1 VLLTL
6 YIESFAF
13 AKGNPLSTPHR
24 LVIVESPAKA
34 KTIQKY
40 LGPGYE
46 VTASVGHVRDLPERA
61 VDVPAEIKKQPWG
74 RMAIDVQ
81 DDFTP
86 YYVVSSKKKDKV
98 AELKRMLAD
107 ADELLLATD
116 EDREGEAIAWHLMEI
131 LRPKVPVRRMVFH
144 EITPEAI
151 RHAAEST
158 RDIDMQLVDAQE
170 TRRLI
175 DRLYGF
181 EVSPV
186 LWRKVQAG
194 LSAGRVQSVATR
206 LIVERER
213 ERIAYKRAS
222 YWDIE
227 GTFDPQSFSASL
239 VAVDGKKIA
248 QGKDF
253 DSLAKLKDASLVHV
267 DEETAKSLCTSL
279 ASANFEVRSVD
290 DRPYSS
296 KPKAPFMTSTMQ
308 QAASGRLKWGAQRT
322 MRVAQA
328 LYERG
333 YITYMRTDSTTL
345 SDTALNAARKQAAE
359 LYGADHVSEVPRRYD
374 RKVKNAQE
382 AHEAIRPSGD
392 VFRTPAEVA
401 GELVGD
407 EFALYDLIWKRT
419 IASQMAD
426 AKGTTAT
433 IRFGAVSADGRDA
446 EFSASGTV
454 ITFRGHMAAYDDAD
468 ENQDEKNEARRLPA
482 LKVGDKVTALVLDPT
497 GHSTNPPARY
507 TEATLVQK
515 LEELGIGRPSTYASI
530 ISRIIDQG
538 YVWKRGSA
546 LVPHFLAFTVVR
558 LMEENFTQL
567 VDYDFTASLEEVLD
581 KVANGEEARLDVL
594 KRFYFGEQTDG
605 SIFPGLAPLVSVY
618 GDIDARAMASLPIE
632 GHEGIIRVGKYGPY
646 LERGSEETLQRANI
660 PTDLAPDE
668 MTAEKAEELFNA
680 PSGERELGIDP
691 DTGRTLM
698 AKTGRYGPYFTEVLP
713 EGSPKKEKPRT
724 ASLFSTMDVE
734 QVTLEDAVRM
744 FTLPREIGLDPT
756 EGEPITSQNGR
767 YGPYLLKG
775 KDSRT
780 LPDEESIFG
789 CTLEEALALFAQPK
803 LRRGRGQAAGPLK
816 VVGVDPSTQKE
827 VVVREGRFGIY
838 ITDGETNASLR
849 GGDSVETISIERAS
863 DLLAERRA
871 AGPSPKKT
879 VARKVAKKSPAKR
892 TTKKAAA
899 KKTGSSATKVVSG
912 AAAKKAA
919 AMSKTGVGKAST
931 ETSDVT
937 PVG

>member
-1 VLLTL
+1 ML
-6 YIESFAF
+6 
-13 AKGNPLSTPHR
+13 LSTPHR

-61 VDVPAEIKKQPWG
+61 IDVPAEIKKQPWG
-74 RMAIDVQ
+74 RMAIDVE

-98 AELKRMLAD
+98 TELKRMLAD

-158 RDIDMQLVDAQE
+158 RDLDMQLVDAQE

-206 LIVERER
+206 LIVEKER

-227 GTFDPQSFSASL
+227 GTFDPQSFSANL

-253 DSLAKLKDASLVHV
+253 DSLAQLKDSSIVHL
-267 DEETAKSLCTSL
+267 DEAVAKSLCTSL
-279 ASANFEVRSVD
+279 SGAKFEVRSVD

-359 LYGADHVSEVPRRYD
+359 LYGSDHVSEAPRRYD

-382 AHEAIRPSGD
+382 AHEAIRPAGD
-392 VFRTPAEVA
+392 TFRTPAEVA

-419 IASQMAD
+419 VASQMAD

-433 IRFGAVSADGRDA
+433 IRIGATSGDGRDA

-468 ENQDEKNEARRLPA
+468 EDQDEKNEARRLPA
-482 LKVGDKVTALVLDPT
+482 LKVGDSVAAVSLEPS

-515 LEELGIGRPSTYASI
+515 LEELGIGRPSTYAAI
-530 ISRIIDQG
+530 VSRIIDQG

-546 LVPHFLAFTVVR
+546 LVPHFLAFTVTR

-581 KVANGEEARLDVL
+581 EVANGEQGRLEVL
-594 KRFYFGEQTDG
+594 KRFYFGEKTEG

-646 LERGSEETLQRANI
+646 LERGEGETLQRANI
-660 PTDLAPDE
+660 PQDLAPDE

-691 DTGRTLM
+691 ETERVIM

-734 QVTLEDAVRM
+734 QVTLDDALRM

-780 LPDEESIFG
+780 LPDEESIFS

-871 AGPSPKKT
+871 AGPSVKKPA
-879 VARKVAKKSPAKR
+879 AR
-892 TTKKAAA
+892 KAAA
-899 KKTGSSATKVVSG
+899 KKAPAKKKATAKKKAAKKTVGTTKVISG

-919 AMSKTGVGKAST
+919 AKTKTGVGST
-931 ETSDVT
+931 PVESDVT

>member
-1 VLLTL
+1 LP
-6 YIESFAF
+6 
-13 AKGNPLSTPHR
+13 KGILLSTPHR

-74 RMAIDVQ
+74 RMAIDVE

-158 RDIDMQLVDAQE
+158 RDLDMQLVDAQE

-206 LIVERER
+206 LIVEKER

-227 GTFDPQSFSASL
+227 GTFDPQSFSANL

-253 DSLAKLKDASLVHV
+253 DSLAQLKDSSIVHL

-279 ASANFEVRSVD
+279 SGAKFEVRSVD

-359 LYGADHVSEVPRRYD
+359 LYGSDHVSEAPRRYD

-382 AHEAIRPSGD
+382 AHEAIRPAGD
-392 VFRTPAEVA
+392 TFRTPAEVA

-419 IASQMAD
+419 VASQMAD

-433 IRFGAVSADGRDA
+433 IRIGATSGDGRDA

-468 ENQDEKNEARRLPA
+468 EDQDEKNEARRLPA
-482 LKVGDKVTALVLDPT
+482 LKVGDPVSTVALEPS

-515 LEELGIGRPSTYASI
+515 LEELGIGRPSTYAAI
-530 ISRIIDQG
+530 VSRIIDQG

-546 LVPHFLAFTVVR
+546 LVPHFLAFTVTR

-581 KVANGEEARLDVL
+581 EVANGEQGRLEVL
-594 KRFYFGEQTDG
+594 KRFYFGEKNEG

-646 LERGSEETLQRANI
+646 LERGEGETLQRANI
-660 PTDLAPDE
+660 PQDLAPDE

-691 DTGRTLM
+691 ETERVIM

-734 QVTLEDAVRM
+734 QVSLDDALRM

-767 YGPYLLKG
+767 YGPYLIKG

-780 LPDEESIFG
+780 LPDEESIFS

-871 AGPSPKKT
+871 AGPSVKKPA
-879 VARKVAKKSPAKR
+879 AR
-892 TTKKAAA
+892 KAAA
-899 KKTGSSATKVVSG
+899 KKPPVKKKATAKKKAAKKTVGGTKVISG

-919 AMSKTGVGKAST
+919 AKTKTGVGST
-931 ETSDVT
+931 PVESDVT

>member
-1 VLLTL
+1 
-6 YIESFAF
+6 
-13 AKGNPLSTPHR
+13 
-24 LVIVESPAKA
+24 
-34 KTIQKY
+34 
-40 LGPGYE
+40 

-74 RMAIDVQ
+74 RMAIDVE

-98 AELKRMLAD
+98 TELKRMLAD

-158 RDIDMQLVDAQE
+158 RDLDMQLVDAQE

-206 LIVERER
+206 LIVEKER

-227 GTFDPQSFSASL
+227 GTFDPQSFSANL

-253 DSLAKLKDASLVHV
+253 DSLAQLKDASIVHL
-267 DEETAKSLCTSL
+267 DEDVAKSLCTSL
-279 ASANFEVRSVD
+279 SGAKFEVRSVD

-359 LYGADHVSEVPRRYD
+359 LYGSDHVSEAPRRYD

-382 AHEAIRPSGD
+382 AHEAIRPAGD

-419 IASQMAD
+419 VASQMAD

-433 IRFGAVSADGRDA
+433 IRIGATSGDGRDA

-468 ENQDEKNEARRLPA
+468 EDQDEKNEARRLPA
-482 LKVGDKVTALVLDPT
+482 LKVGDSVTAVSLEPS

-515 LEELGIGRPSTYASI
+515 LEELGIGRPSTYAAI
-530 ISRIIDQG
+530 VSRIIDQG

-546 LVPHFLAFTVVR
+546 LVPHFLAFTVTR

-581 KVANGEEARLDVL
+581 EIANGEQGRLEVL
-594 KRFYFGEQTDG
+594 KRFYFGEKTEG

-646 LERGSEETLQRANI
+646 LERGEGETLQRANI
-660 PTDLAPDE
+660 PQDLAPDE

-691 DTGRTLM
+691 ETERVIM

-734 QVTLEDAVRM
+734 QVTLDDALRM

-756 EGEPITSQNGR
+756 EGEPITAQNGR

-780 LPDEESIFG
+780 LPDEESIFS

-871 AGPSPKKT
+871 AGPSVKKPA
-879 VARKVAKKSPAKR
+879 ARKAAAEKAPAKKKSTAK
-892 TTKKAAA
+892 KKAA
-899 KKTGSSATKVVSG
+899 KKTVGTTKVISG

-919 AMSKTGVGKAST
+919 AKTKTGVGSAPV
-931 ETSDVT
+931 ESDVT

>member
-1 VLLTL
+1 MHLP
-6 YIESFAF
+6 
-13 AKGNPLSTPHR
+13 KGILLSTTRR

-74 RMAIDVQ
+74 RMAIDVE

-98 AELKRMLAD
+98 TELKRMLAD

-158 RDIDMQLVDAQE
+158 RDLDMQLVDAQE

-206 LIVERER
+206 LIVEKER

-227 GTFDPQSFSASL
+227 GTFDPQSFSANL

-253 DSLAKLKDASLVHV
+253 DSLAQLKDASIVHL
-267 DEETAKSLCTSL
+267 DEDTAKSLCTSL
-279 ASANFEVRSVD
+279 SGAKFEVRSVD

-359 LYGADHVSEVPRRYD
+359 LYGSDHVSEAPRRYD

-382 AHEAIRPSGD
+382 AHEAIRPAGD

-419 IASQMAD
+419 VASQMAD

-433 IRFGAVSADGRDA
+433 IRIGATSGDGRDA

-468 ENQDEKNEARRLPA
+468 EDQEEKNEARRLPA
-482 LKVGDKVTALVLDPT
+482 VKVGDSVTAVSLEPS

-515 LEELGIGRPSTYASI
+515 LEELGIGRPSTYAAI
-530 ISRIIDQG
+530 VSRIIDQG

-546 LVPHFLAFTVVR
+546 LVPHFLAFTVTR
-558 LMEENFTQL
+558 LMEENFTAL

-581 KVANGEEARLDVL
+581 KVANGEQGRLEVL
-594 KRFYFGEQTDG
+594 KRFYFGEKTEG

-646 LERGSEETLQRANI
+646 LERGEGETLQRANI
-660 PTDLAPDE
+660 PQDLAPDE

-680 PSGERELGIDP
+680 PSGERELGVDP
-691 DTGRTLM
+691 ETERVIM

-734 QVTLEDAVRM
+734 QVTLDDGLRM
-744 FTLPREIGLDPT
+744 FTLPREVGLDPS

-780 LPDEESIFG
+780 LPDEESIFS

-803 LRRGRGQAAGPLK
+803 LRRGRGQAAAPLK

-871 AGPSPKKT
+871 AGPSVKKPA
-879 VARKVAKKSPAKR
+879 ARKAAVKKAPAK
-892 TTKKAAA
+892 KKAAA
-899 KKTGSSATKVVSG
+899 KKKTVGGTKVVSG

-919 AMSKTGVGKAST
+919 AKTKTGVGSAPV
-931 ETSDVT
+931 ESDVA

>member
-1 VLLTL
+1 M
-6 YIESFAF
+6 
-13 AKGNPLSTPHR
+13 
-24 LVIVESPAKA
+24 
-34 KTIQKY
+34 
-40 LGPGYE
+40 
-46 VTASVGHVRDLPERA
+46 TASVGHVRDLPERA

-74 RMAIDVQ
+74 RMAIDVE

-98 AELKRMLAD
+98 TELKRMLAD

-158 RDIDMQLVDAQE
+158 RDLDMQLVDAQE

-206 LIVERER
+206 LIVEKER

-227 GTFDPQSFSASL
+227 GTFDPQSFSANL

-253 DSLAKLKDASLVHV
+253 DSLAQLKDASIVHL
-267 DEETAKSLCTSL
+267 DEDVAKSLCTSL
-279 ASANFEVRSVD
+279 SGAKFEVRSVD

-359 LYGADHVSEVPRRYD
+359 LYGSDHVSEAPRRYD

-382 AHEAIRPSGD
+382 AHEAIRPAGD

-419 IASQMAD
+419 VASQMAD

-433 IRFGAVSADGRDA
+433 IRIGATSSDGRDA

-468 ENQDEKNEARRLPA
+468 EDQDEKNEARRLPA
-482 LKVGDKVTALVLDPT
+482 VKVGDSVTAVSLEPS

-515 LEELGIGRPSTYASI
+515 LEELGIGRPSTYAAI
-530 ISRIIDQG
+530 VSRIIDQG

-546 LVPHFLAFTVVR
+546 LVPHFLAFTVTR

-581 KVANGEEARLDVL
+581 EVANGEQGRLEVL
-594 KRFYFGEQTDG
+594 KRFYFGEKTEG

-646 LERGSEETLQRANI
+646 LERGEGETLQRANI
-660 PTDLAPDE
+660 PQDLAPDE

-680 PSGERELGIDP
+680 PSGERELGVDP
-691 DTGRTLM
+691 ETERVIM

-734 QVTLEDAVRM
+734 QVSLDDALRM

-780 LPDEESIFG
+780 LPDEESIFS

-871 AGPSPKKT
+871 AGPSVKKPA
-879 VARKVAKKSPAKR
+879 ARKAAVKKAPAKKKATAK
-892 TTKKAAA
+892 KKAA
-899 KKTGSSATKVVSG
+899 KKTVGTTKVISG

-919 AMSKTGVGKAST
+919 AKTKTGVGSAPV
-931 ETSDVT
+931 ESDVT

>member
-1 VLLTL
+1 LHLP
-6 YIESFAF
+6 
-13 AKGNPLSTPHR
+13 KGIVLSTPHR

-61 VDVPAEIKKQPWG
+61 IDVPAEIKKQPWG
-74 RMAIDVQ
+74 RMAIDVN

-98 AELKRMLAD
+98 ADLKRMLAD

-206 LIVERER
+206 LIVEKER
-213 ERIAYKRAS
+213 ERIAYRRAS

-227 GTFDPQSFSASL
+227 GTFDPQSFSANL
-239 VAVDGKKIA
+239 VAVDGKKVA

-253 DSLAKLKDASLVHV
+253 DSLAQINDASLVHL
-267 DEETAKSLCTSL
+267 DEDTAKSLCTSL
-279 ASANFEVRSVD
+279 SGAKFAVRSVD

-359 LYGADHVSEVPRRYD
+359 LYGSDHVSEAPRRYD

-382 AHEAIRPSGD
+382 AHEAIRPAGD

-419 IASQMAD
+419 VASQMAD

-433 IRFGAVSADGRDA
+433 IRIGATSGDGRDA

-468 ENQDEKNEARRLPA
+468 EDQDEKNDARRLPA
-482 LKVGDKVTALVLDPT
+482 LKVGDPVTALVLEPS

-515 LEELGIGRPSTYASI
+515 LEELGIGRPSTYAAI
-530 ISRIIDQG
+530 VSRIIDQG

-546 LVPHFLAFTVVR
+546 LVPHFLAFTVTR

-581 KVANGEEARLDVL
+581 EVANGAQGRLEVL
-594 KRFYFGEQTDG
+594 KRFYFGEKTEG

-646 LERGSEETLQRANI
+646 LERGEGETLQRANI
-660 PTDLAPDE
+660 PQDLAPDE

-680 PSGERELGIDP
+680 PSGERELGVDP
-691 DTGRTLM
+691 ETERVIM

-734 QVTLEDAVRM
+734 QVTLEDGLRM

-780 LPDEESIFG
+780 LPDEESIFN

-871 AGPSPKKT
+871 AGQSVKKPA
-879 VARKVAKKSPAKR
+879 AR
-892 TTKKAAA
+892 KAAA
-899 KKTGSSATKVVSG
+899 KKPPVKKKSTAKKKTAKKTVGTTKVISG

-919 AMSKTGVGKAST
+919 AKSKTGVGSAPVES
-931 ETSDVT
+931 EVT

>member
-1 VLLTL
+1 MATL
-6 YIESFAF
+6 R
-13 AKGNPLSTPHR
+13 R

-40 LGPGYE
+40 LGPE
-46 VTASVGHVRDLPERA
+46 FDVEASVGHVRDLPERA

-74 RMAIDVQ
+74 RMAIDVN
-81 DDFTP
+81 DEFAP
-86 YYVVSSKKKDKV
+86 YYVVSAKKKERV
-98 AELKRMLAD
+98 AELKRKLAD

-116 EDREGEAIAWHLMEI
+116 EDREGEAIAWHLLEI
-131 LRPKVPVRRMVFH
+131 LRPKVPVKRMVFH

-158 RDIDMQLVDAQE
+158 RDLDMQLVDAQE

-213 ERIAYKRAS
+213 ERIAFRSAN
-222 YWDIE
+222 YWDID
-227 GTFDPQSFSASL
+227 GTFDPGAFTATL
-239 VAVDGKKIA
+239 VAVNSVRVA
-248 QGKDF
+248 TGKDF
-253 DSLAKLKDASLVHV
+253 DSLGQLATKNDVIHLTENDARSLCSQLTGVQFTVRKV
-267 DEETAKSLCTSL
+267 DEK
-279 ASANFEVRSVD
+279 
-290 DRPYSS
+290 PYTNR
-296 KPKAPFMTSTMQ
+296 PKAPFMTSTLQ

-322 MRVAQA
+322 MRVAQS

-345 SDTALNAARKQAAE
+345 SETAINAARTQAAA
-359 LYGADHVSEVPRRYD
+359 LYGADHVSEAPRRYD

-382 AHEAIRPSGD
+382 AHEAIRPAGD

-419 IASQMAD
+419 VASQMAD
-426 AKGTTAT
+426 ARGTTAT
-433 IRFGAVSADGRDA
+433 IRIGASTTDGRDV

-454 ITFRGHMAAYDDAD
+454 ITFRGHLAAYDDAD
-468 ENQDEKNEARRLPA
+468 EDQEEKESARRLPH
-482 LKVGDKVTALVLDPT
+482 LSVGDSVSASDLTPS
-497 GHSTNPPARY
+497 GHNTNPPSRY

-515 LEELGIGRPSTYASI
+515 LEELGIGRPSTYAAI

-538 YVWKRGSA
+538 YVWKKGSA

-558 LMEENFTQL
+558 LMEENFGQL
-567 VDYDFTASLEEVLD
+567 VDYDFTAQLEEVLD
-581 KVANGEEARLDVL
+581 QVARGEDQRLNVL
-594 KRFYFGEQTDG
+594 TKFYFGEKGEG

-618 GDIDARAMASLPIE
+618 GDIDAREMASIPIE
-632 GHEGIIRVGKYGPY
+632 DSDAIIRVGKYGPY
-646 LERGSEETLQRANI
+646 LERGERRANI
-660 PTDLAPDE
+660 PPDIAPDE
-668 MTAEKAEELFNA
+668 LTAEKAEELFNA
-680 PSGERELGIDP
+680 PSGERELGLDP
-691 DTGRTLM
+691 ESGRIIM
-698 AKTGRYGPYFTEVLP
+698 AKTGRYGPYFTEVLE
-713 EGSPKKEKPRT
+713 EGTPKKITPRT
-724 ASLFSTMDVE
+724 ASLFSTMSVDT
-734 QVTLEDAVRM
+734 VTLDDALRM
-744 FTLPREIGLDPT
+744 FTLPRTVGVDPND
-756 EGEPITSQNGR
+756 GETITAQNGR

-775 KDSRT
+775 KDSRN
-780 LPDEESIFG
+780 LPDEESIFS
-789 CTLEEALALFAQPK
+789 CTLEQALELYAQPK
-803 LRRGRGQAAGPLK
+803 IRRGRGQAAGPLK
-816 VVGVDPSTQKE
+816 ELGNDPSTGKP

-871 AGPSPKKT
+871 AGPAPKKT
-879 VARKVAKKSPAKR
+879 ATRAVKKVAGTKTTAKKASTRKVATKKSA
-892 TTKKAAA
+892 KKAPA
-899 KKTGSSATKVVSG
+899 KKTGIGKV
-912 AAAKKAA
+912 AAK
-919 AMSKTGVGKAST
+919 
-931 ETSDVT
+931 TSA
-937 PVG
+937 PAE

>member
-1 VLLTL
+1 
-6 YIESFAF
+6 
-13 AKGNPLSTPHR
+13 
-24 LVIVESPAKA
+24 
-34 KTIQKY
+34 
-40 LGPGYE
+40 
-46 VTASVGHVRDLPERA
+46 
-61 VDVPAEIKKQPWG
+61 
-74 RMAIDVQ
+74 MAIDVA

-131 LRPKVPVRRMVFH
+131 LRPKIPVRRMVFH

-227 GTFDPQSFSASL
+227 GTFDPQSFSANL

-253 DSLAKLKDASLVHV
+253 DSLAQLKDASIVHL
-267 DEETAKSLCTSL
+267 DEDTAKSLCTSL
-279 ASANFEVRSVD
+279 GGAKFEVRSVD

-359 LYGADHVSEVPRRYD
+359 LYGNDHVSEAPRRYD

-382 AHEAIRPSGD
+382 AHEAIRPAGD
-392 VFRTPAEVA
+392 AFRTPAEVA

-433 IRFGAVSADGRDA
+433 IRIGATSGDGRDA

-468 ENQDEKNEARRLPA
+468 EGQDEKNEARRLPA
-482 LKVGDKVTALVLDPT
+482 VKVGDSVTAVALEPS

-515 LEELGIGRPSTYASI
+515 LEELGIGRPSTYAAI
-530 ISRIIDQG
+530 VSRIIDQG

-546 LVPHFLAFTVVR
+546 LVPHFLAFTVTR

-567 VDYDFTASLEEVLD
+567 VDYNFTASLEEVLD
-581 KVANGEEARLDVL
+581 EVANGQQGRLEVL
-594 KRFYFGEQTDG
+594 KHFYFGESSEG
-605 SIFPGLAPLVSVY
+605 SIFPGLAPLVAVY

-646 LERGSEETLQRANI
+646 LERGADETLQRANI
-660 PTDLAPDE
+660 PQDLAPDE

-680 PSGERELGIDP
+680 PSGERELGVDP

-734 QVTLEDAVRM
+734 QVTLDDALRM

-780 LPDEESIFG
+780 LPDEESIFS

-871 AGPSPKKT
+871 AGPAVKKT
-879 VARKVAKKSPAKR
+879 SARKVAAKKPPVK
-892 TTKKAAA
+892 KKAAKKKPAA
-899 KKTGSSATKVVSG
+899 KKAVGSTKVVSG

-919 AMSKTGVGKAST
+919 AKTKTGVGNTAA
-931 ETSDVT
+931 ESDVT

>member
-1 VLLTL
+1 MHLP
-6 YIESFAF
+6 
-13 AKGNPLSTPHR
+13 KGIVLSTPHR

-61 VDVPAEIKKQPWG
+61 IDVPAEIKKQPWG
-74 RMAIDVQ
+74 RMAIDVN

-158 RDIDMQLVDAQE
+158 RDLDMQLVDAQE

-206 LIVERER
+206 LIVEKER

-227 GTFDPQSFSASL
+227 GTFDPQSFSANL

-253 DSLAKLKDASLVHV
+253 DSLAQLKDSSLVHV
-267 DEETAKSLCTSL
+267 DEATAKSLCTSL
-279 ASANFEVRSVD
+279 SGAKFAVRSVD

-359 LYGADHVSEVPRRYD
+359 LYGSDHVSEAPRRYD

-382 AHEAIRPSGD
+382 AHEAIRPAGD
-392 VFRTPAEVA
+392 TFRTPAEVA

-419 IASQMAD
+419 VASQMAD

-433 IRFGAVSADGRDA
+433 IRIGATSGDGRDA

-468 ENQDEKNEARRLPA
+468 EDQDEKNEARRLPA
-482 LKVGDKVTALVLDPT
+482 LKVGDPVTAVALEPS

-515 LEELGIGRPSTYASI
+515 LEELGIGRPSTYAAI
-530 ISRIIDQG
+530 VSRIIDQG

-546 LVPHFLAFTVVR
+546 LVPHFLAFTVTR

-567 VDYDFTASLEEVLD
+567 VDYDFTASLEEILD
-581 KVANGEEARLDVL
+581 EVANGEQGRLEVL
-594 KRFYFGEQTDG
+594 KRFYFGEKTEG

-646 LERGSEETLQRANI
+646 LERGEGETLQRANI
-660 PTDLAPDE
+660 PQDLAPDE

-691 DTGRTLM
+691 ETERVIM

-734 QVTLEDAVRM
+734 QVTLDDALRM

-780 LPDEESIFG
+780 LPDEESIFS

-871 AGPSPKKT
+871 AGPSVKKPA
-879 VARKVAKKSPAKR
+879 ARKVAAKKPPVKKKSTAK
-892 TTKKAAA
+892 KKAA
-899 KKTGSSATKVVSG
+899 KKTVGTTKVISG

-919 AMSKTGVGKAST
+919 AKTKTGVGSATVES
-931 ETSDVT
+931 EVT
-937 PVG
+937 PVS

>member
-1 VLLTL
+1 MP
-6 YIESFAF
+6 
-13 AKGNPLSTPHR
+13 KGILLSTTRR

-74 RMAIDVQ
+74 RMAIDVE

-98 AELKRMLAD
+98 TELKRMLAD

-158 RDIDMQLVDAQE
+158 RDLDMQLVDAQE

-206 LIVERER
+206 LIVEKER

-227 GTFDPQSFSASL
+227 GTFDPQSFSANL

-253 DSLAKLKDASLVHV
+253 DSLAQLKDASIVHL
-267 DEETAKSLCTSL
+267 DEDVAKSLCTSL
-279 ASANFEVRSVD
+279 SGAKFEVRSVD

-359 LYGADHVSEVPRRYD
+359 LYGSDHVSEAPRRYD

-382 AHEAIRPSGD
+382 AHEAIRPAGD

-419 IASQMAD
+419 VASQMAD

-433 IRFGAVSADGRDA
+433 IRIGATSGDGRDA

-468 ENQDEKNEARRLPA
+468 EDQDEKNEARRLPA
-482 LKVGDKVTALVLDPT
+482 LKVGDSVTAVSLEPS

-515 LEELGIGRPSTYASI
+515 LEELGIGRPSTYAAI
-530 ISRIIDQG
+530 VSRIIDQG

-546 LVPHFLAFTVVR
+546 LVPHFLAFTVTR

-581 KVANGEEARLDVL
+581 EIANGEQGRLEVL
-594 KRFYFGEQTDG
+594 KRFYFGEKTEG

-646 LERGSEETLQRANI
+646 LERGEGETLQRANI
-660 PTDLAPDE
+660 PQDLAPDE

-691 DTGRTLM
+691 ETERVIM

-734 QVTLEDAVRM
+734 QVSLDDALRM

-756 EGEPITSQNGR
+756 EGEPITAQNGR

-780 LPDEESIFG
+780 LPDEESIFS

-871 AGPSPKKT
+871 AGPSVKKPA
-879 VARKVAKKSPAKR
+879 ARKATAKKPPVK
-892 TTKKAAA
+892 KKATAKKKAA
-899 KKTGSSATKVVSG
+899 KKTVGTTKVISG

-919 AMSKTGVGKAST
+919 AKTKTGVGSAPV
-931 ETSDVT
+931 ESDVT

>member
-1 VLLTL
+1 M
-6 YIESFAF
+6 
-13 AKGNPLSTPHR
+13 
-24 LVIVESPAKA
+24 
-34 KTIQKY
+34 
-40 LGPGYE
+40 
-46 VTASVGHVRDLPERA
+46 TASVGHVRDLPERA
-61 VDVPAEIKKQPWG
+61 IDVPAEIKKQPWG
-74 RMAIDVQ
+74 RMAIDVE

-98 AELKRMLAD
+98 TELKRMLAD

-158 RDIDMQLVDAQE
+158 RDLDMQLVDAQE

-206 LIVERER
+206 LIVEKER

-227 GTFDPQSFSASL
+227 GTFDPQSFSANL

-253 DSLAKLKDASLVHV
+253 DSLAQLKDSSIVHL
-267 DEETAKSLCTSL
+267 DEDTAKSLCTSL
-279 ASANFEVRSVD
+279 SNAKFEVRSVD

-359 LYGADHVSEVPRRYD
+359 LYGSDHVSEAPRRYD

-382 AHEAIRPSGD
+382 AHEAIRPAGD
-392 VFRTPAEVA
+392 TFRTPAEVA

-419 IASQMAD
+419 VASQMAD

-433 IRFGAVSADGRDA
+433 IRIGATSGDGRDA

-468 ENQDEKNEARRLPA
+468 EDQDEKNEARRLPA
-482 LKVGDKVTALVLDPT
+482 LKVGDSVTAVSLEPS

-515 LEELGIGRPSTYASI
+515 LEELGIGRPSTYAAI
-530 ISRIIDQG
+530 VSRIIDQG

-546 LVPHFLAFTVVR
+546 LVPHFLAFTVTR

-581 KVANGEEARLDVL
+581 EVANGEQGRLEVL
-594 KRFYFGEQTDG
+594 KRFYFGEKTEG

-646 LERGSEETLQRANI
+646 LERGEGETLQRANI
-660 PTDLAPDE
+660 PQDLAPDE

-691 DTGRTLM
+691 ETERVIM

-734 QVTLEDAVRM
+734 QVTLDDALRM

-780 LPDEESIFG
+780 LPDEESIFS

-871 AGPSPKKT
+871 AGPSVKKPA
-879 VARKVAKKSPAKR
+879 ARKAADKKAPAKKKATAKKKAAKKSVG
-892 TTKKAAA
+892 TTK
-899 KKTGSSATKVVSG
+899 VISG

-919 AMSKTGVGKAST
+919 AKTKTGVGSAPV
-931 ETSDVT
+931 ESDVT

>member
-1 VLLTL
+1 
-6 YIESFAF
+6 
-13 AKGNPLSTPHR
+13 
-24 LVIVESPAKA
+24 
-34 KTIQKY
+34 
-40 LGPGYE
+40 

-74 RMAIDVQ
+74 RMAIDVE

-98 AELKRMLAD
+98 TELKRMLAD

-158 RDIDMQLVDAQE
+158 RDLDMQLVDAQE

-206 LIVERER
+206 LIVEKER

-227 GTFDPQSFSASL
+227 GTFDPQSFSANL

-253 DSLAKLKDASLVHV
+253 DSLAQLKDASIVHL
-267 DEETAKSLCTSL
+267 DEDTAKSLCTSL
-279 ASANFEVRSVD
+279 SGAKFAVRSVD

-359 LYGADHVSEVPRRYD
+359 LYGSDHVSEAPRRYD

-382 AHEAIRPSGD
+382 AHEAIRPAGD

-419 IASQMAD
+419 VASQMAD

-433 IRFGAVSADGRDA
+433 IRIGATSGDGRDA

-468 ENQDEKNEARRLPA
+468 EDQDEKNEARRLPA
-482 LKVGDKVTALVLDPT
+482 VKVGDSVTAVSLEPS

-515 LEELGIGRPSTYASI
+515 LEELGIGRPSTYAAI
-530 ISRIIDQG
+530 VSRIIDQG

-546 LVPHFLAFTVVR
+546 LVPHFLAFTVTR
-558 LMEENFTQL
+558 LMEENFTAL

-581 KVANGEEARLDVL
+581 EVANGEQGRLEVL
-594 KRFYFGEQTDG
+594 KRFYFGEKTEG

-646 LERGSEETLQRANI
+646 LERGEGETLQRANI
-660 PTDLAPDE
+660 PQDLAPDE

-680 PSGERELGIDP
+680 PSGERELGVDP
-691 DTGRTLM
+691 ETERVIM

-734 QVTLEDAVRM
+734 QVTLDDGLRM
-744 FTLPREIGLDPT
+744 FTLPREVGLDPT

-767 YGPYLLKG
+767 YGPYLLRG

-780 LPDEESIFG
+780 LPDEESIFS

-803 LRRGRGQAAGPLK
+803 LRRGRGQAAAPLK

-871 AGPSPKKT
+871 AGPSVKKPA
-879 VARKVAKKSPAKR
+879 AR
-892 TTKKAAA
+892 KAAA
-899 KKTGSSATKVVSG
+899 KKAPAKKKAAKKKAVGGTKVISG

-919 AMSKTGVGKAST
+919 AKTKTGVGSAPV
-931 ETSDVT
+931 ESDVT

>member
-1 VLLTL
+1 MLLTL
-6 YIESFAF
+6 YIESFAST
-13 AKGNPLSTPHR
+13 KGNPLSTPHR

-61 VDVPAEIKKQPWG
+61 VDVPADIKKQPWG

-151 RHAAEST
+151 KHAAETT

-253 DSLAKLKDASLVHV
+253 DSLAKLKDSTLVHV
-267 DEETAKSLCTSL
+267 DEETAKSLCSSL
-279 ASANFEVRSVD
+279 ANAAFEVRSVD

-359 LYGADHVSEVPRRYD
+359 LYGADHVSEAPRRYD

-382 AHEAIRPSGD
+382 AHEAIRPAGD

-433 IRFGAVSADGRDA
+433 IRFGALSADGRDA

-594 KRFYFGEQTDG
+594 KRFYFGEETDG
-605 SIFPGLAPLVSVY
+605 SIFPGLAPLVAVY

-680 PSGERELGIDP
+680 PSGERELGVDP
-691 DTGRTLM
+691 ETGRTIM

-734 QVTLEDAVRM
+734 QVTLDDALRM
-744 FTLPREIGLDPT
+744 FTLPREVGLDPT
-756 EGEPITSQNGR
+756 EGEPITAQNGR

-780 LPDEESIFG
+780 LPDEESIFS

-871 AGPSPKKT
+871 AGPSPKK
-879 VARKVAKKSPAKR
+879 AVAKKAAKKAPAK
-892 TTKKAAA
+892 KKAAA
-899 KKTGSSATKVVSG
+899 KKTASGTKVVSG

-919 AMSKTGVGKAST
+919 AKTKTGVGKAAA
-931 ETSDVT
+931 EKSDVA

>member
-1 VLLTL
+1 M
-6 YIESFAF
+6 
-13 AKGNPLSTPHR
+13 NR

-40 LGPGYE
+40 LGPGYD
-46 VTASVGHVRDLPERA
+46 VQASVGHVRDLPERA

-74 RMAIDVQ
+74 RMAIDVE
-81 DDFTP
+81 DDFTA
-86 YYVVSSKKKDKV
+86 YYVVSAKKKDKV
-98 AELKRMLAD
+98 AELKNRLKD

-116 EDREGEAIAWHLMEI
+116 EDREGEAIAWHLLEI
-131 LRPKVPVRRMVFH
+131 LRPKVPVKRMVFH

-151 RHAAEST
+151 KAAAENT
-158 RDIDMQLVDAQE
+158 RDIDMALVDAQE

-186 LWRKVQAG
+186 LWRIVQAG

-206 LIVERER
+206 LVVERER
-213 ERIAYKRAS
+213 ERIAFKSAS

-227 GTFDPQSFSASL
+227 GVFDPASFTANL
-239 VAVDGKKIA
+239 VAVDGA
-248 QGKDF
+248 RVATGKDF
-253 DSLAKLKDASLVHV
+253 DSLATLSTKDGLVHLN
-267 DEETAKSLCTSL
+267 EEQARTLCTSL
-279 ASANFEVRSVD
+279 ANTNFSVIKVD
-290 DRPYSS
+290 DKAYTNR
-296 KPKAPFMTSTMQ
+296 PKAPFMTSTLQ

-345 SDTALNAARKQAAE
+345 SDTAVTAARTQAAQ
-359 LYGADHVSEVPRRYD
+359 LYGADHIPDVPRRYD

-382 AHEAIRPSGD
+382 AHEAIRPAGD

-419 IASQMAD
+419 VASQMSD
-426 AKGTTAT
+426 ARGTTAT
-433 IRFGAVSADGRDA
+433 IRLGGESSDGRNA

-454 ITFRGHMAAYDDAD
+454 ISFRGHLAAYDDAD
-468 ENQDEKNEARRLPA
+468 DDQEDKEQSRRLPA
-482 LKVGDKVTALVLDPT
+482 LKVGDGVTAVRLDAN

-507 TEATLVQK
+507 TEATLVQE
-515 LEELGIGRPSTYASI
+515 LERLGIGRPSTYAAI

-558 LMEENFTQL
+558 LMEEHFGSL

-581 KVANGEEARLDVL
+581 QVARGEDQRLTAL
-594 KRFYFGEQTDG
+594 KRFYFGDKDSG
-605 SIFPGLAPLVSVY
+605 GDFPGLAPQVAVY
-618 GDIDARAMASLPIE
+618 GEIDARAMASIPIE
-632 GHEGIIRVGKYGPY
+632 GSDAIIRVGRYGPY
-646 LERGSEETLQRANI
+646 LQRGEDTRANI

-668 MTAEKAEELFNA
+668 LTAEKAEELFNA
-680 PSGERELGIDP
+680 PSGEHELGIDP
-691 DTGRTLM
+691 ETDRVIM

-713 EGSPKKEKPRT
+713 EGSPKSAKPRT
-724 ASLFSTMDVE
+724 ASLFSTMAVDA
-734 QVTLEDAVRM
+734 VTLDDALRM
-744 FTLPREIGLDPT
+744 FTLPREVGNDPAD
-756 EGEPITSQNGR
+756 GEVITTQNGR
-767 YGPYLLKG
+767 YGAYLLKG

-780 LPDEESIFG
+780 LPDEESIFSL
-789 CTLEEALALFAQPK
+789 TLEQALELLAQPK

-816 VVGVDPSTQKE
+816 VVGADPSTGKE
-827 VVVREGRFGIY
+827 IVVREGRFGIY

-849 GGDSVETISIERAS
+849 GGDSVENISIERAS

-871 AGPSPKKT
+871 AGPS
-879 VARKVAKKSPAKR
+879 AKPAKR
-892 TTKKAAA
+892 APAKRAPA
-899 KKTGSSATKVVSG
+899 KKTASKSVK
-912 AAAKKAA
+912 KKAPA
-919 AMSKTGVGKAST
+919 KKTGVGKSPAT
-931 ETSDVT
+931 AE
-937 PVG
+937 

>member
-1 VLLTL
+1 LHLP
-6 YIESFAF
+6 
-13 AKGNPLSTPHR
+13 KGILLSTPHR

-74 RMAIDVQ
+74 RMAIDVE

-98 AELKRMLAD
+98 TELKRMLAD

-158 RDIDMQLVDAQE
+158 RDLDMQLVDAQE

-206 LIVERER
+206 LIVEKER

-227 GTFDPQSFSASL
+227 GTFDPQSFSANL

-253 DSLAKLKDASLVHV
+253 DSLAQLKDASIVHL
-267 DEETAKSLCTSL
+267 DEDVAKSLCTSL
-279 ASANFEVRSVD
+279 SGAKFEVRSVD

-359 LYGADHVSEVPRRYD
+359 LYGSDHVSEAPRRYD

-382 AHEAIRPSGD
+382 AHEAIRPAGD

-419 IASQMAD
+419 VASQMAD

-433 IRFGAVSADGRDA
+433 IRIGATSGDGRDA

-468 ENQDEKNEARRLPA
+468 EDQDEKNEARRLPA
-482 LKVGDKVTALVLDPT
+482 LKVGDSVTAVSLEPS

-515 LEELGIGRPSTYASI
+515 LEELGIGRPSTYAAI
-530 ISRIIDQG
+530 VSRIIDQG

-546 LVPHFLAFTVVR
+546 LVPHFLAFTVTR

-581 KVANGEEARLDVL
+581 EVANGEQGRLEVL
-594 KRFYFGEQTDG
+594 KRFYFGEKTEG

-646 LERGSEETLQRANI
+646 LERGEGETLQRANI
-660 PTDLAPDE
+660 PQDLAPDE

-680 PSGERELGIDP
+680 PSGERELGVDP
-691 DTGRTLM
+691 ETERVIM

-734 QVTLEDAVRM
+734 QVTLDDALRM

-780 LPDEESIFG
+780 LPDEESIFS

-871 AGPSPKKT
+871 AGPSVNKPA
-879 VARKVAKKSPAKR
+879 AR
-892 TTKKAAA
+892 KAAA
-899 KKTGSSATKVVSG
+899 KKPPVKKKATAKKKAAKKTVGTTKVISG

-919 AMSKTGVGKAST
+919 AKTKTGVGSAPV
-931 ETSDVT
+931 ESDVT

>member
-1 VLLTL
+1 LHLP
-6 YIESFAF
+6 
-13 AKGNPLSTPHR
+13 KGILLSTPHR

-74 RMAIDVQ
+74 RMAIDVE

-98 AELKRMLAD
+98 TELKRMLAD

-151 RHAAEST
+151 KHAAEST
-158 RDIDMQLVDAQE
+158 RDLDMQLVDAQE

-206 LIVERER
+206 LIVEKER

-227 GTFDPQSFSASL
+227 GTFDPQSFSANL

-253 DSLAKLKDASLVHV
+253 DSLAQLKEASIVHLNEDV
-267 DEETAKSLCTSL
+267 AKSLCTSL
-279 ASANFEVRSVD
+279 SGAKFEVRSVD

-359 LYGADHVSEVPRRYD
+359 LYGSDHVSEAPRRYD

-382 AHEAIRPSGD
+382 AHEAIRPAGD

-419 IASQMAD
+419 VASQMAD

-433 IRFGAVSADGRDA
+433 IRIGATSGDGRDA

-482 LKVGDKVTALVLDPT
+482 LKVGDSVTAVSLEPS

-515 LEELGIGRPSTYASI
+515 LEELGIGRPSTYAAI
-530 ISRIIDQG
+530 VSRIIDQG

-546 LVPHFLAFTVVR
+546 LVPHFLAFTVTR
-558 LMEENFTQL
+558 LMEENFTAL

-581 KVANGEEARLDVL
+581 EVANGEQGRLEVL
-594 KRFYFGEQTDG
+594 KRFYFGEKTEG

-646 LERGSEETLQRANI
+646 LERGEGETLQRANI
-660 PTDLAPDE
+660 PQDLAPDE

-680 PSGERELGIDP
+680 PSGERELGVDP
-691 DTGRTLM
+691 ETERVIM

-734 QVTLEDAVRM
+734 QVTLDDALRM

-780 LPDEESIFG
+780 LPDEESIFS

-871 AGPSPKKT
+871 AGPSVKKPA
-879 VARKVAKKSPAKR
+879 AR
-892 TTKKAAA
+892 KAAA
-899 KKTGSSATKVVSG
+899 KKAPAKKKATAKKKAAKKTVGTTKVISG

-919 AMSKTGVGKAST
+919 AKTKTGVGSAPV
-931 ETSDVT
+931 ESDVT

>member
-1 VLLTL
+1 
-6 YIESFAF
+6 
-13 AKGNPLSTPHR
+13 
-24 LVIVESPAKA
+24 
-34 KTIQKY
+34 
-40 LGPGYE
+40 
-46 VTASVGHVRDLPERA
+46 
-61 VDVPAEIKKQPWG
+61 
-74 RMAIDVQ
+74 
-81 DDFTP
+81 
-86 YYVVSSKKKDKV
+86 
-98 AELKRMLAD
+98 
-107 ADELLLATD
+107 
-116 EDREGEAIAWHLMEI
+116 
-131 LRPKVPVRRMVFH
+131 MVFH

-158 RDIDMQLVDAQE
+158 RDLDMQLVDAQE

-206 LIVERER
+206 LIVEKER

-227 GTFDPQSFSASL
+227 GIFDPQSFSANL

-253 DSLAKLKDASLVHV
+253 DSLAQLKDASIVHL
-267 DEETAKSLCTSL
+267 DEDTAKSLCTSL
-279 ASANFEVRSVD
+279 SGAKFEVRSVD

-359 LYGADHVSEVPRRYD
+359 LYGSDHVSEAPRRYD

-382 AHEAIRPSGD
+382 AHEAIRPAGD

-419 IASQMAD
+419 VASQMAD

-433 IRFGAVSADGRDA
+433 IRIGAISGDGRDA

-468 ENQDEKNEARRLPA
+468 EDQEEKNEARRLPA
-482 LKVGDKVTALVLDPT
+482 VKVGDSVTAVSLEPS

-515 LEELGIGRPSTYASI
+515 LEELGIGRPSTYAAI
-530 ISRIIDQG
+530 VSRIIDQG

-546 LVPHFLAFTVVR
+546 LVPHFLAFTVTR
-558 LMEENFTQL
+558 LMEENFTAL

-581 KVANGEEARLDVL
+581 KVANGEQGRLEVL
-594 KRFYFGEQTDG
+594 KRFYFGEKTEG

-646 LERGSEETLQRANI
+646 LERGEGETLQRANI
-660 PTDLAPDE
+660 PQDLAPDE

-680 PSGERELGIDP
+680 PSGERELGVDP
-691 DTGRTLM
+691 ETERVIM

-734 QVTLEDAVRM
+734 QVTLDDGLRM
-744 FTLPREIGLDPT
+744 FTLPREVGLDPT

-780 LPDEESIFG
+780 LPDEESIFS

-803 LRRGRGQAAGPLK
+803 LRRGRGQAAAPLK

-871 AGPSPKKT
+871 AGPSVKKPA
-879 VARKVAKKSPAKR
+879 ARKAAVKKAPAK
-892 TTKKAAA
+892 KKAAA
-899 KKTGSSATKVVSG
+899 KKKTVGGTKVVSG

-919 AMSKTGVGKAST
+919 AKTKTGVGSAPV
-931 ETSDVT
+931 ESDVA

>member
-1 VLLTL
+1 MP
-6 YIESFAF
+6 
-13 AKGNPLSTPHR
+13 KGILLSTPHR

-74 RMAIDVQ
+74 RMAIDVE

-158 RDIDMQLVDAQE
+158 RDLDMQLVDAQE

-206 LIVERER
+206 LIVEKER

-227 GTFDPQSFSASL
+227 GTFDPQSFSANL

-253 DSLAKLKDASLVHV
+253 DSLAQLKDSSIVHL

-279 ASANFEVRSVD
+279 SGAKFEVRSVD

-345 SDTALNAARKQAAE
+345 SDTALNAA
-359 LYGADHVSEVPRRYD
+359 
-374 RKVKNAQE
+374 
-382 AHEAIRPSGD
+382 
-392 VFRTPAEVA
+392 
-401 GELVGD
+401 
-407 EFALYDLIWKRT
+407 
-419 IASQMAD
+419 
-426 AKGTTAT
+426 
-433 IRFGAVSADGRDA
+433 
-446 EFSASGTV
+446 
-454 ITFRGHMAAYDDAD
+454 
-468 ENQDEKNEARRLPA
+468 
-482 LKVGDKVTALVLDPT
+482 
-497 GHSTNPPARY
+497 
-507 TEATLVQK
+507 
-515 LEELGIGRPSTYASI
+515 
-530 ISRIIDQG
+530 
-538 YVWKRGSA
+538 
-546 LVPHFLAFTVVR
+546 
-558 LMEENFTQL
+558 
-567 VDYDFTASLEEVLD
+567 
-581 KVANGEEARLDVL
+581 
-594 KRFYFGEQTDG
+594 
-605 SIFPGLAPLVSVY
+605 
-618 GDIDARAMASLPIE
+618 
-632 GHEGIIRVGKYGPY
+632 
-646 LERGSEETLQRANI
+646 
-660 PTDLAPDE
+660 
-668 MTAEKAEELFNA
+668 
-680 PSGERELGIDP
+680 
-691 DTGRTLM
+691 
-698 AKTGRYGPYFTEVLP
+698 
-713 EGSPKKEKPRT
+713 
-724 ASLFSTMDVE
+724 
-734 QVTLEDAVRM
+734 
-744 FTLPREIGLDPT
+744 
-756 EGEPITSQNGR
+756 
-767 YGPYLLKG
+767 
-775 KDSRT
+775 
-780 LPDEESIFG
+780 
-789 CTLEEALALFAQPK
+789 
-803 LRRGRGQAAGPLK
+803 
-816 VVGVDPSTQKE
+816 
-827 VVVREGRFGIY
+827 
-838 ITDGETNASLR
+838 
-849 GGDSVETISIERAS
+849 
-863 DLLAERRA
+863 
-871 AGPSPKKT
+871 
-879 VARKVAKKSPAKR
+879 
-892 TTKKAAA
+892 
-899 KKTGSSATKVVSG
+899 
-912 AAAKKAA
+912 
-919 AMSKTGVGKAST
+919 
-931 ETSDVT
+931 
-937 PVG
+937 

>member
-1 VLLTL
+1 MHLP
-6 YIESFAF
+6 
-13 AKGNPLSTPHR
+13 KGILLSTPHR

-74 RMAIDVQ
+74 RMAIDVD

-158 RDIDMQLVDAQE
+158 RDLDMQLVDAQE

-206 LIVERER
+206 LIVEKER

-227 GTFDPQSFSASL
+227 GTFDPQSFSANL

-253 DSLAKLKDASLVHV
+253 DSLAQIKDASLIHL
-267 DEETAKSLCTSL
+267 DENTAKSLCTSL
-279 ASANFEVRSVD
+279 SGAKFEVRSVD

-359 LYGADHVSEVPRRYD
+359 LYGSDHVSEAPRRYD

-382 AHEAIRPSGD
+382 AHEAIRPAGD

-419 IASQMAD
+419 VASQMAD

-433 IRFGAVSADGRDA
+433 IRIGATSGDGRDA

-468 ENQDEKNEARRLPA
+468 EDQDEKNEARRLPA
-482 LKVGDKVTALVLDPT
+482 LKVGDPVTAVALEPS

-515 LEELGIGRPSTYASI
+515 LEELGIGRPSTYAAI
-530 ISRIIDQG
+530 VSRIIDQG

-546 LVPHFLAFTVVR
+546 LVPHFLAFTVTR

-567 VDYDFTASLEEVLD
+567 VDYDFTASLEEILD
-581 KVANGEEARLDVL
+581 EVANGEQGRLEVL
-594 KRFYFGEQTDG
+594 KRFYFGEKTEG

-618 GDIDARAMASLPIE
+618 GDIDARAMASLPIA

-646 LERGSEETLQRANI
+646 LERGEGETLQRANI
-660 PTDLAPDE
+660 PQDLAPDE

-680 PSGERELGIDP
+680 PSGERELGVDP
-691 DTGRTLM
+691 ETERVIM

-734 QVTLEDAVRM
+734 QVTLDDALRM

-780 LPDEESIFG
+780 LPDEESIFS

-871 AGPSPKKT
+871 AGPSVKKPA
-879 VARKVAKKSPAKR
+879 AR
-892 TTKKAAA
+892 KAAA
-899 KKTGSSATKVVSG
+899 KKAPAKKKATAKKKAAKKTVGGTKVISG

-919 AMSKTGVGKAST
+919 AKTKTGVGSAPV
-931 ETSDVT
+931 ESDVT

>member
-1 VLLTL
+1 MP
-6 YIESFAF
+6 
-13 AKGNPLSTPHR
+13 KGILLSTPHR

-74 RMAIDVQ
+74 RMAIDVE
-81 DDFTP
+81 DNFTP

-158 RDIDMQLVDAQE
+158 RDLDMQLVDAQE

-206 LIVERER
+206 LIVEKER

-227 GTFDPQSFSASL
+227 GTFDPQSFSANL

-253 DSLAKLKDASLVHV
+253 DSLAQIKDASLVHL
-267 DEETAKSLCTSL
+267 DEDVAKSLCTSL
-279 ASANFEVRSVD
+279 SGAKFAVRSVD

-359 LYGADHVSEVPRRYD
+359 LYGSDHVSEAPRRYD

-382 AHEAIRPSGD
+382 AHEAIRPAGD

-419 IASQMAD
+419 VASQMAD

-433 IRFGAVSADGRDA
+433 IRIGATSGDGRDA

-468 ENQDEKNEARRLPA
+468 EDQDEKNEARRLPA
-482 LKVGDKVTALVLDPT
+482 VKVGDSVTAVSLEPS

-515 LEELGIGRPSTYASI
+515 LEELGIGRPSTYAAI
-530 ISRIIDQG
+530 VSRIIDQG

-546 LVPHFLAFTVVR
+546 LVPHFLAFTVTR

-581 KVANGEEARLDVL
+581 EVANGEQGRLEVL
-594 KRFYFGEQTDG
+594 KRFYFGEKTEG

-618 GDIDARAMASLPIE
+618 GDIDARAMASLPIA
-632 GHEGIIRVGKYGPY
+632 GHEGVIRVGKYGPY
-646 LERGSEETLQRANI
+646 LERGEGETLQRANI
-660 PTDLAPDE
+660 PQDLAPDE

-680 PSGERELGIDP
+680 PSGERELGVDP
-691 DTGRTLM
+691 ETERVIM

-734 QVTLEDAVRM
+734 QVSLDDALRM

-780 LPDEESIFG
+780 LPDEESIFS

-871 AGPSPKKT
+871 AGPSVKKPA
-879 VARKVAKKSPAKR
+879 AR
-892 TTKKAAA
+892 KAAA
-899 KKTGSSATKVVSG
+899 KKPPVKKKATAKKKAAKKTVGGTKVISG

-919 AMSKTGVGKAST
+919 AKTKTGVGST
-931 ETSDVT
+931 PVESDVT

>member
-1 VLLTL
+1 LHLP
-6 YIESFAF
+6 
-13 AKGNPLSTPHR
+13 KGILLSTTRR

-74 RMAIDVQ
+74 RMAIDVE

-98 AELKRMLAD
+98 TELKRMLAD

-158 RDIDMQLVDAQE
+158 RDLDMQLVDAQE

-206 LIVERER
+206 LIVEKER

-227 GTFDPQSFSASL
+227 GTFDPQSFSANL

-253 DSLAKLKDASLVHV
+253 DSLAQLKDASIVHL
-267 DEETAKSLCTSL
+267 DEDVAKSLCTSL
-279 ASANFEVRSVD
+279 SGAKFEVRSVD

-359 LYGADHVSEVPRRYD
+359 LYGSDHVSEAPRRYD

-382 AHEAIRPSGD
+382 AHEAIRPAGD

-419 IASQMAD
+419 VASQMAD

-433 IRFGAVSADGRDA
+433 IRIGATSSDGRDA

-468 ENQDEKNEARRLPA
+468 EDQDEKNEARRLPA
-482 LKVGDKVTALVLDPT
+482 VKVGDSVTEVSLEPS

-515 LEELGIGRPSTYASI
+515 LEELGIGRPSTYAAI
-530 ISRIIDQG
+530 VSRIIDQG

-546 LVPHFLAFTVVR
+546 LVPHFLAFTVTR

-581 KVANGEEARLDVL
+581 EVANGEQGRLEVL
-594 KRFYFGEQTDG
+594 KRFYFGEKTEG

-646 LERGSEETLQRANI
+646 LERGEGETLQRANI
-660 PTDLAPDE
+660 PQDLAPDE

-680 PSGERELGIDP
+680 PSGERELGVDP
-691 DTGRTLM
+691 ETERVIM

-734 QVTLEDAVRM
+734 QVSLDDALRM

-780 LPDEESIFG
+780 LPDEESIFS

-871 AGPSPKKT
+871 AGPSVKKPA
-879 VARKVAKKSPAKR
+879 ARKAAVKKAPAKKKATAK
-892 TTKKAAA
+892 KKAA
-899 KKTGSSATKVVSG
+899 KKTVGTTKVISG

-919 AMSKTGVGKAST
+919 AKTKTGVGSAPV
-931 ETSDVT
+931 ESDVT

>member
-1 VLLTL
+1 MTTL
-6 YIESFAF
+6 
-13 AKGNPLSTPHR
+13 NR

-40 LGPGYE
+40 LGPGYD
-46 VTASVGHVRDLPERA
+46 VQASVGHVRDLPERA

-74 RMAIDVQ
+74 RMAIDVA

-86 YYVVSSKKKDKV
+86 YYVVSAKKKDKV
-98 AELKRMLAD
+98 AELKKKLKD

-116 EDREGEAIAWHLMEI
+116 EDREGEAIAWHLLEI
-131 LRPKVPVRRMVFH
+131 LRPKVPVKRMVFH

-151 RHAAEST
+151 AAAAENT

-206 LIVERER
+206 LVVERER
-213 ERIAYKRAS
+213 ERIAFKSAS

-227 GTFDPQSFSASL
+227 AVFDPGTFTANL
-239 VAVDGKKIA
+239 VAVDGA
-248 QGKDF
+248 RVATGKDF
-253 DSLAKLKDASLVHV
+253 DSTAVL
-267 DEETAKSLCTSL
+267 TAKENVIHLDESAARGLCSAL
-279 ASANFEVRSVD
+279 ADTDFSVSKVD
-290 DRPYSS
+290 DKAYTNR
-296 KPKAPFMTSTMQ
+296 PKAPFMTSTLQ

-322 MRVAQA
+322 MRVAQG

-345 SDTALNAARKQAAE
+345 SDTAINAARTQAAQ
-359 LYGADHVSEVPRRYD
+359 LYGADHIPDAPRRYD

-382 AHEAIRPSGD
+382 AHEAIRPAGD

-419 IASQMAD
+419 VASQMAD
-426 AKGTTAT
+426 ARGTTAT
-433 IRFGAVSADGRDA
+433 IRISGKSNDGRTA

-454 ITFRGHMAAYDDAD
+454 ITFRGHLAAYDDVD
-468 ENQDEKNEARRLPA
+468 DDSEDKEQARRLPVLA
-482 LKVGDKVTALVLDPT
+482 VGDSVTAVSLEAD

-507 TEATLVQK
+507 TEATLVQE
-515 LEELGIGRPSTYASI
+515 LERLGIGRPSTYASI
-530 ISRIIDQG
+530 IGRIIDQG

-558 LMEENFTQL
+558 LMEENFGSL

-581 KVANGEEARLDVL
+581 QVARGEDQRLSAL
-594 KRFYFGEQTDG
+594 KRFYFGDKESG
-605 SIFPGLAPLVSVY
+605 GNFPGLAPLVSVY
-618 GDIDARAMASLPIE
+618 GDIDARAMASIPIE
-632 GHEGIIRVGKYGPY
+632 GSDAIIRVGRYGPY
-646 LERGSEETLQRANI
+646 LQRGEDIRANI
-660 PTDLAPDE
+660 PTDLPPDE
-668 MTAEKAEELFNA
+668 LTAEKAEELFNA

-691 DTGRTLM
+691 ETGRVIM

-713 EGSPKKEKPRT
+713 EGSPKSAKPRT
-724 ASLFSTMDVE
+724 ASLFSTMSVDEVN
-734 QVTLEDAVRM
+734 LEDALRM
-744 FTLPREIGLDPT
+744 FTLPREVGVDPSD
-756 EGEPITSQNGR
+756 EEVITTQNGR

-775 KDSRT
+775 KDSRS
-780 LPDEESIFG
+780 LPDEESIFSL
-789 CTLEEALALFAQPK
+789 TLEQALELLAQPK

-816 VVGVDPSTQKE
+816 VIGIDPSTGKE
-827 VVVREGRFGIY
+827 VVAREGRFGIY

-849 GGDSVETISIERAS
+849 GGDSVENIAIERAS

-871 AGPSPKKT
+871 AEPS
-879 VARKVAKKSPAKR
+879 AKPAKR
-892 TTKKAAA
+892 TTTKKAATKSASKKTATKTVKKKAPA
-899 KKTGSSATKVVSG
+899 KKTGIGKPANSA
-912 AAAKKAA
+912 
-919 AMSKTGVGKAST
+919 
-931 ETSDVT
+931 E
-937 PVG
+937 

>member
-1 VLLTL
+1 LHLP
-6 YIESFAF
+6 
-13 AKGNPLSTPHR
+13 KGILLSTPHR

-74 RMAIDVQ
+74 RMAIDVE

-98 AELKRMLAD
+98 TELKRMLAD

-158 RDIDMQLVDAQE
+158 RDLDMQLVDAQE

-206 LIVERER
+206 LIVEKER

-227 GTFDPQSFSASL
+227 GTFDPQSFNANL

-253 DSLAKLKDASLVHV
+253 DSLAQLKDSSIVHL
-267 DEETAKSLCTSL
+267 DEDVAKSLCTSL
-279 ASANFEVRSVD
+279 SGAKFEVRSVD

-359 LYGADHVSEVPRRYD
+359 LYGNDHVSEAPRRYD

-382 AHEAIRPSGD
+382 AHEAIRPAGD

-419 IASQMAD
+419 VASQMAD

-433 IRFGAVSADGRDA
+433 IRIGATSGDGRDA

-482 LKVGDKVTALVLDPT
+482 LKVGDSVTAVSLEPS

-515 LEELGIGRPSTYASI
+515 LEELGIGRPSTYAAI
-530 ISRIIDQG
+530 VSRIIDQG

-546 LVPHFLAFTVVR
+546 LVPHFLAFTVTR

-567 VDYDFTASLEEVLD
+567 VDYDFTASLEEILD
-581 KVANGEEARLDVL
+581 EVANGEVGRLEVL
-594 KRFYFGEQTDG
+594 KRFYFGEKTEG

-646 LERGSEETLQRANI
+646 LERGEGETLQRANI
-660 PTDLAPDE
+660 PQDLAPDE

-691 DTGRTLM
+691 ETERVIM

-734 QVTLEDAVRM
+734 QVTLDDALRM

-780 LPDEESIFG
+780 LPDEESIFS

-871 AGPSPKKT
+871 AGPSVKKPA
-879 VARKVAKKSPAKR
+879 AR
-892 TTKKAAA
+892 KAAA
-899 KKTGSSATKVVSG
+899 KKAPAKKKATAKKKAAKKTVGTTKVISG

-919 AMSKTGVGKAST
+919 AKTKTGVGST
-931 ETSDVT
+931 PVESDVT

>member
-1 VLLTL
+1 M
-6 YIESFAF
+6 
-13 AKGNPLSTPHR
+13 NR

-46 VTASVGHVRDLPERA
+46 VEASVGHVRDLPERA

-81 DDFTP
+81 NDFTA

-98 AELKRMLAD
+98 AELKRKLKD

-116 EDREGEAIAWHLMEI
+116 EDREGEAIAWHLLEI
-131 LRPKVPVRRMVFH
+131 LRPKVPVKRMVFH

-151 RHAAEST
+151 KAAAENT
-158 RDIDMQLVDAQE
+158 RDLNMQLVDAQE

-206 LIVERER
+206 LVVERER
-213 ERIAYKRAS
+213 ERIAFTSAS

-227 GTFDPQSFSASL
+227 AVFDPGTFTATL
-239 VAVDGKKIA
+239 VAVNGSRVA
-248 QGKDF
+248 TGKDF
-253 DSLAKLKDASLVHV
+253 DSTASITSKDELVNLNEGDARSLCDALSGSSFSVIKV
-267 DEETAKSLCTSL
+267 DEKGYT
-279 ASANFEVRSVD
+279 NR
-290 DRPYSS
+290 
-296 KPKAPFMTSTMQ
+296 PKAPFMTSTLQ
-308 QAASGRLKWGAQRT
+308 QAAAGRLKWGAQRT

-345 SDTALNAARKQAAE
+345 SDTAINAARTQASQ
-359 LYGADHVSEVPRRYD
+359 LYGADHVPDTPRRYD

-382 AHEAIRPSGD
+382 AHEAIRPAGD

-419 IASQMAD
+419 VASQMAD
-426 AKGTTAT
+426 ARGTTAT
-433 IRFGAVSADGRDA
+433 LRIAGDSNDGRRA

-454 ITFRGHMAAYDDAD
+454 ITFRGHLAAYDDAD
-468 ENQDEKNEARRLPA
+468 DDQDDKEQSRRLPA
-482 LKVGDKVTALVLDPT
+482 LQVGDAVSAVSLDPN

-507 TEATLVQK
+507 TEATLVQE
-515 LEELGIGRPSTYASI
+515 LERLGIGRPSTYAAI

-538 YVWKRGSA
+538 YVWKKGSA
-546 LVPHFLAFTVVR
+546 LVPHFLAFTVIR
-558 LMEENFTQL
+558 LMEENFGSL
-567 VDYDFTASLEEVLD
+567 VDYDFTASLEEILD
-581 KVANGEEARLDVL
+581 QVARGEDQRLNAL
-594 KRFYFGEQTDG
+594 KRFYFGEDSADTN
-605 SIFPGLAPLVSVY
+605 FPGLAKLVSVY
-618 GDIDARAMASLPIE
+618 GDIDAREMASIPIP
-632 GHEGIIRVGKYGPY
+632 GSDAIIRVGRYGPY
-646 LERGSEETLQRANI
+646 LQRGEDQRANI

-668 MTAEKAEELFNA
+668 LTAEKAEELFNA
-680 PSGERELGIDP
+680 PSGERELGVDP
-691 DTGRTLM
+691 ESGHAIL

-713 EGSPKKEKPRT
+713 EGSPKSAKPRT
-724 ASLFSTMDVE
+724 ASLFSTMTVDD
-734 QVTLEDAVRM
+734 VTLNDALRM
-744 FTLPREIGLDPT
+744 FTLPREVGADPAD
-756 EGEPITSQNGR
+756 GEIITTQNGR

-780 LPDEESIFG
+780 LPDEESIFTL
-789 CTLEEALALFAQPK
+789 TLEQALELLKQPK
-803 LRRGRGQAAGPLK
+803 MRRGRGQAAGPLK
-816 VVGVDPSTQKE
+816 VVGSDPSTGKE

-849 GGDSVETISIERAS
+849 GGDSVENISIERAS

-871 AGPSPKKT
+871 AGPSVK
-879 VARKVAKKSPAKR
+879 PAKR
-892 TTKKAAA
+892 ATAKKATAKKTTTKSVKKKVPA
-899 KKTGSSATKVVSG
+899 KKTGI
-912 AAAKKAA
+912 
-919 AMSKTGVGKAST
+919 GKSPTA
-931 ETSDVT
+931 
-937 PVG
+937 

>member
-1 VLLTL
+1 M
-6 YIESFAF
+6 
-13 AKGNPLSTPHR
+13 
-24 LVIVESPAKA
+24 
-34 KTIQKY
+34 
-40 LGPGYE
+40 
-46 VTASVGHVRDLPERA
+46 TASVGHVRDLPERA

-74 RMAIDVQ
+74 RMAIDVE

-98 AELKRMLAD
+98 TELKRMLAD

-151 RHAAEST
+151 KHAAEST
-158 RDIDMQLVDAQE
+158 RDLDMQLVDAQE

-206 LIVERER
+206 LIVEKER

-253 DSLAKLKDASLVHV
+253 DSLAQLKDASIVHL
-267 DEETAKSLCTSL
+267 DEDTAKSLCTSL
-279 ASANFEVRSVD
+279 SGAKFEVRSVD

-359 LYGADHVSEVPRRYD
+359 LYGSDHVSEAPRRYD

-382 AHEAIRPSGD
+382 AHEAIRPAGD

-419 IASQMAD
+419 VASQMAD

-433 IRFGAVSADGRDA
+433 IRIGATSGDGRDA

-468 ENQDEKNEARRLPA
+468 EDQDEKNEARRLPA
-482 LKVGDKVTALVLDPT
+482 LKVGDSVTAVSLEPS

-515 LEELGIGRPSTYASI
+515 LEELGIGRPSTYAAI
-530 ISRIIDQG
+530 VSRIIDQG

-546 LVPHFLAFTVVR
+546 LVPHFLAFTVTR
-558 LMEENFTQL
+558 LMEENFTAL

-581 KVANGEEARLDVL
+581 EVANGEQGRLEVL
-594 KRFYFGEQTDG
+594 KRFYFGEKTEG

-646 LERGSEETLQRANI
+646 LERGEGETLQRANI
-660 PTDLAPDE
+660 PQDLAPDE

-680 PSGERELGIDP
+680 PSGERELGVDP
-691 DTGRTLM
+691 ETERVIM

-734 QVTLEDAVRM
+734 QVTLDDALRM

-780 LPDEESIFG
+780 LPDEESIFS

-871 AGPSPKKT
+871 AGPSVKKPA
-879 VARKVAKKSPAKR
+879 ARKAAAKKAPAK
-892 TTKKAAA
+892 KKAAA
-899 KKTGSSATKVVSG
+899 KKKAVGGTKVISG

-919 AMSKTGVGKAST
+919 AKTKTGVGSAPV
-931 ETSDVT
+931 ESDVT

>member
-1 VLLTL
+1 MHLP
-6 YIESFAF
+6 
-13 AKGNPLSTPHR
+13 KGILLSTPHR

-74 RMAIDVQ
+74 RMAIDVE

-158 RDIDMQLVDAQE
+158 RDLDMQLVDAQE

-206 LIVERER
+206 LIVEKER

-227 GTFDPQSFSASL
+227 GTFDPQSFSANL

-253 DSLAKLKDASLVHV
+253 DSLAQIKDASLVHL
-267 DEETAKSLCTSL
+267 DEDTAKSLCTSL
-279 ASANFEVRSVD
+279 SGAKFEVRSVD

-359 LYGADHVSEVPRRYD
+359 LYGSDHVSEAPRRYD

-382 AHEAIRPSGD
+382 AHEAIRPAGD

-419 IASQMAD
+419 VASQMAD

-433 IRFGAVSADGRDA
+433 IRIGATSGDGRDA

-468 ENQDEKNEARRLPA
+468 EDQDEKNEARRLPA
-482 LKVGDKVTALVLDPT
+482 LKVGDPVTAVALEPS

-515 LEELGIGRPSTYASI
+515 LEELGIGRPSTYAAI
-530 ISRIIDQG
+530 VSRIIDQG

-546 LVPHFLAFTVVR
+546 LVPHFLAFTVTR

-581 KVANGEEARLDVL
+581 EVANGEQGRLEVL
-594 KRFYFGEQTDG
+594 KRFYFGEKTEG

-618 GDIDARAMASLPIE
+618 GDIDARAMASLPIA

-646 LERGSEETLQRANI
+646 LERGEGDTLQRANI
-660 PTDLAPDE
+660 PQDLAPDE

-680 PSGERELGIDP
+680 PSGERELGVDP
-691 DTGRTLM
+691 ETERVIM

-734 QVTLEDAVRM
+734 QVSLDDALRM

-780 LPDEESIFG
+780 LPDEESIFS

-871 AGPSPKKT
+871 AGPSVKKPA
-879 VARKVAKKSPAKR
+879 AR
-892 TTKKAAA
+892 KAAA
-899 KKTGSSATKVVSG
+899 KKAPAKKKATAKKKAAKKTVGGTKVISG

-919 AMSKTGVGKAST
+919 AKTKTGVGSAPV
-931 ETSDVT
+931 ESDVT

>member
-1 VLLTL
+1 MSV
-6 YIESFAF
+6 
-13 AKGNPLSTPHR
+13 NR

-40 LGPGYE
+40 LGPGYDVE
-46 VTASVGHVRDLPERA
+46 ASVGHVRDLPERA

-81 DDFTP
+81 DDFTA

-98 AELKRMLAD
+98 AELKRKLKD

-116 EDREGEAIAWHLMEI
+116 EDREGEAIAWHLLEI
-131 LRPKVPVRRMVFH
+131 LRPKVPVKRMVFH

-151 RHAAEST
+151 KAAAENT
-158 RDIDMQLVDAQE
+158 RDLDMQLVDAQE

-206 LIVERER
+206 LVVERER
-213 ERIAYKRAS
+213 ERIAFKSAS

-227 GTFDPQSFSASL
+227 GRFDPGTFSATL
-239 VAVDGKKIA
+239 VAVNGA
-248 QGKDF
+248 RVATGKDF
-253 DSLAKLKDASLVHV
+253 DSLATLTDKSGIVHLHEADARSLCDALSQTDFSVSKV
-267 DEETAKSLCTSL
+267 DEKGYT
-279 ASANFEVRSVD
+279 NR
-290 DRPYSS
+290 
-296 KPKAPFMTSTMQ
+296 PKAPFMTSTLQ
-308 QAASGRLKWGAQRT
+308 QAAAGRLKWGAQRT
-322 MRVAQA
+322 MRVAQS

-345 SDTALNAARKQAAE
+345 SDTAITAARKQAAQ
-359 LYGADHVSEVPRRYD
+359 LYGADHIPDAPRRYD

-382 AHEAIRPSGD
+382 AHEAIRPAGD

-419 IASQMAD
+419 VASQMAD
-426 AKGTTAT
+426 ARGTTAT
-433 IRFGAVSADGRDA
+433 IRITGDSNDGRQA

-454 ITFRGHMAAYDDAD
+454 ITFRGHLAAYDDAD
-468 ENQDEKNEARRLPA
+468 DDQDDKEQARRLPV
-482 LKVGDKVTALVLDPT
+482 LKVGDSVTAVNLDPN

-507 TEATLVQK
+507 TEATLVQE
-515 LEELGIGRPSTYASI
+515 LERLGIGRPSTYAAI
-530 ISRIIDQG
+530 IGRIIDQG
-538 YVWKRGSA
+538 YVWKKGSA

-558 LMEENFTQL
+558 LMEENFGSL

-581 KVANGEEARLDVL
+581 QVARGEDQRLHAL
-594 KRFYFGEQTDG
+594 KRFYFGDDSGDTA
-605 SIFPGLAPLVSVY
+605 FPGLAKLVSVY
-618 GDIDARAMASLPIE
+618 GDIDAREMASIPIA
-632 GHEGIIRVGKYGPY
+632 GSDAIIRVGRYGPY
-646 LERGSEETLQRANI
+646 LQRGEDQRANI

-668 MTAEKAEELFNA
+668 LTAEKAEELFNA
-680 PSGERELGIDP
+680 PSGERELGVDP
-691 DTGRTLM
+691 ETGRVIM

-713 EGSPKKEKPRT
+713 EGSPKSAKPRT
-724 ASLFSTMDVE
+724 ASLFSTMSVE
-734 QVTLEDAVRM
+734 EVTLEDALRM
-744 FTLPREIGLDPT
+744 FTLPREVGIDPAD
-756 EGEPITSQNGR
+756 GEVITTQNGR

-780 LPDEESIFG
+780 LADEEAIF
-789 CTLEEALALFAQPK
+789 TLTLDQALELLKQPK

-816 VVGVDPSTQKE
+816 VVGSDPSTGKE

-849 GGDSVETISIERAS
+849 GGDSVENISIERAS

-871 AGPSPKKT
+871 AGPS
-879 VARKVAKKSPAKR
+879 AKPAKR
-892 TTKKAAA
+892 TPA
-899 KKTGSSATKVVSG
+899 KKTATKSVK
-912 AAAKKAA
+912 KKAPA
-919 AMSKTGVGKAST
+919 KKTGVGKSPTA
-931 ETSDVT
+931 
-937 PVG
+937 